1 MDEHQAQEE
10 AVALCGRRLM
20 RRRRALKAG
29 CLVLVVACLT
39 AAALPPASLSEG
51 FVLAALVLT
60 AAGLLLHGRRF
71 PAFADA
77 YRDLGLDPLSPT
89 ELERVHQLLDA
100 QPGLGPAAALLA
112 GHEGMLRKRDLAELE
127 AMARL
132 QRRPADQHR

>member
-1 MDEHQAQEE
+1 MDEHHAQEE

-39 AAALPPASLSEG
+39 TAALPPASLSER
-51 FVLAALVLT
+51 FVLAAFVLT

-100 QPGLGPAAALLA
+100 HPGLGPAAALLA
-112 GHEGMLRKRDLAELE
+112 GHEDLLRKRDLAELE
-127 AMARL
+127 ALA
-132 QRRPADQHR
+132 RRPHDAAHQLR